1 MDYRKGL
8 RRALKREPSHS
19 RRQQRAAYTGGMR
32 TVPLLRPRQASGR
45 PAPLLPWLT
54 AALLLGL
61 AVPAD
66 AQWMWRD
73 KDGRVTASDR
83 PPPATI
89 ADKDILSRPPQR
101 AAQAPGVA
109 PAAAASAPAATASAA
124 AAAGPVATN
133 TPLDRE
139 LEARK
144 RAAEQQQAA
153 RQKAE
158 EDKLAATRA
167 ENCRR
172 ARSHA
177 AALESGQRIAR
188 FNAQGEQ
195 EVLDDAG
202 RAEEMRRARELIASD
217 CR

>member
-1 MDYRKGL
+1 
-8 RRALKREPSHS
+8 
-19 RRQQRAAYTGGMR
+19 MR
-32 TVPLLRPRQASGR
+32 TVPLLQTRQAPFR
-45 PAPLLPWLT
+45 PAILLPWLA
-54 AALLLGL
+54 AALLLGG
-61 AVPAD
+61 AAPAD

-73 KDGRVTASDR
+73 QQGRVTASDR
-83 PPPATI
+83 PPPATVP
-89 ADKDILSRPPQR
+89 DKDILSRPAQR
-101 AAQAPGVA
+101 TAPV
-109 PAAAASAPAATASAA
+109 PVLVPLEAASAPSASASSPA
-124 AAAGPVATN
+124 SPLPAATN
-133 TPLDRE
+133 TPLERE

-144 RAAEQQQAA
+144 QASEQEQAA
-153 RQKAE
+153 RRKAE
-158 EDKLAATRA
+158 EDRLAAARA

-202 RAEEMRRARELIASD
+202 RAEELRRAREVIASD

>member
-1 MDYRKGL
+1 
-8 RRALKREPSHS
+8 
-19 RRQQRAAYTGGMR
+19 MR
-32 TVPLLRPRQASGR
+32 TVSSLRPRQAPFR
-45 PAPLLPWLT
+45 PATLLPWLA

-61 AVPAD
+61 AAPAE

-73 KDGRVTASDR
+73 QDGRVTASDR
-83 PPPATI
+83 PPPATV
-89 ADKDILSRPPQR
+89 ADKDILSRPAQR
-101 AAQAPGVA
+101 AAQAPVFAPPGAASA
-109 PAAAASAPAATASAA
+109 PAAAASSAA
-124 AAAGPVATN
+124 VPGPVATN

-144 RAAEQQQAA
+144 RAADQEQAA

-158 EDKLAATRA
+158 EARLAASRA

-172 ARSHA
+172 ARGHA
-177 AALESGQRIAR
+177 AALDSGQRIAR

-202 RAEEMRRARELIASD
+202 RAEELRRAREVIASD

>member
-1 MDYRKGL
+1 
-8 RRALKREPSHS
+8 
-19 RRQQRAAYTGGMR
+19 MR
-32 TVPLLRPRQASGR
+32 TVPLLRPRQPFFR
-45 PAPLLPWLT
+45 PATLRPWLA

-61 AVPAD
+61 AATAD

-73 KDGRVTASDR
+73 QDGRVTASDR
-83 PPPATI
+83 PPPATVP
-89 ADKDILSRPPQR
+89 DKDILSRPAQR
-101 AAQAPGVA
+101 AAQAAVFVPMEAASA
-109 PAAAASAPAATASAA
+109 PAAAASSAA
-124 AAAGPVATN
+124 APAPVATKA
-133 TPLDRE
+133 PLDRE

-144 RAAEQQQAA
+144 RAAEQEQAA

-158 EDKLAATRA
+158 EARLTAARA

-202 RAEEMRRARELIASD
+202 RADELRRTREVIASD

>member
-1 MDYRKGL
+1 M
-8 RRALKREPSHS
+8 
-19 RRQQRAAYTGGMR
+19 
-32 TVPLLRPRQASGR
+32 
-45 PAPLLPWLT
+45 
-54 AALLLGL
+54 
-61 AVPAD
+61 
-66 AQWMWRD
+66 
-73 KDGRVTASDR
+73 
-83 PPPATI
+83 AT
-89 ADKDILSRPPQR
+89 K
-101 AAQAPGVA
+101 
-109 PAAAASAPAATASAA
+109 
-124 AAAGPVATN
+124 

-144 RAAEQQQAA
+144 RAAEQEQAA

-158 EDKLAATRA
+158 DARLAAARA

-202 RAEEMRRARELIASD
+202 RADELRRAREVIASD

>member
-1 MDYRKGL
+1 
-8 RRALKREPSHS
+8 
-19 RRQQRAAYTGGMR
+19 MR
-32 TVPLLRPRQASGR
+32 TVLLLRPRLASAR
-45 PAPLLPWLT
+45 STPLLPALV

-61 AVPAD
+61 AVPAH

-73 KDGRVTASDR
+73 ADGRVTASDR
-83 PPPATI
+83 PPPATV
-89 ADKDILSRPPQR
+89 ADKDILSRPAQR
-101 AAQAPGVA
+101 AAPVLSLS
-109 PAAAASAPAATASAA
+109 PPAAASAPVAAASA
-124 AAAGPVATN
+124 AAAGPVPAT

-158 EDKLAATRA
+158 EDRLAASRA

-202 RAEEMRRARELIASD
+202 RADELRRAREVIASD

>member
-1 MDYRKGL
+1 M
-8 RRALKREPSHS
+8 RRALKRDARHS
-19 RRQQRAAYTGGMR
+19 RRHPAAAYTGAMR
-32 TVPLLRPRQASGR
+32 TVPLPRLRQAPFL
-45 PAPLLPWLT
+45 PATLLHSVA
-54 AALLLGL
+54 AALLLAL
-61 AVPAD
+61 AVPAE

-83 PPPATI
+83 PPPASV
-89 ADKDILSRPPQR
+89 ADKDILSRPAQR
-101 AAQAPGVA
+101 AAQAPFFA
-109 PAAAASAPAATASAA
+109 PLGAASAPADPAASAA
-124 AAAGPVATN
+124 APSPAATN

-144 RAAEQQQAA
+144 QAAEQEQAA
-153 RQKAE
+153 RRKAE
-158 EDKLAATRA
+158 EDRLAASRA

-202 RAEEMRRARELIASD
+202 RAQELRRAREVIASD

>member
-1 MDYRKGL
+1 M
-8 RRALKREPSHS
+8 
-19 RRQQRAAYTGGMR
+19 Q
-32 TVPLLRPRQASGR
+32 TVPLIRPRQASFR
-45 PAPLLPWLT
+45 PATLLPWL
-54 AALLLGL
+54 AVALLLGL
-61 AVPAD
+61 AAPAD

-73 KDGRVTASDR
+73 PDGRVTASDR
-83 PPPATI
+83 PPPATVP
-89 ADKDILSRPPQR
+89 DKDILSRPAQR
-101 AAQAPGVA
+101 AAPVPVLAPPETASA
-109 PAAAASAPAATASAA
+109 PAAAASSAA
-124 AAAGPVATN
+124 APPAVATK
-133 TPLDRE
+133 TALDRE

-144 RAAEQQQAA
+144 RAAEQEQAA

-158 EDKLAATRA
+158 DARLAAARA

-202 RAEEMRRARELIASD
+202 RADELRRAREVITSD

>member
-1 MDYRKGL
+1 
-8 RRALKREPSHS
+8 
-19 RRQQRAAYTGGMR
+19 MR
-32 TVPLLRPRQASGR
+32 TVPPPRPRQALFRAAS
-45 PAPLLPWLT
+45 LLPWLAT
-54 AALLLGL
+54 ALLLGL
-61 AVPAD
+61 AAPAD

-73 KDGRVTASDR
+73 ADGRVTASDR
-83 PPPATI
+83 PPPANVP
-89 ADKDILSRPPQR
+89 DKDILSRPAQR
-101 AAQAPGVA
+101 AATVSVLAPLE
-109 PAAAASAPAATASAA
+109 AASAPAATASAPT
-124 AAAGPVATN
+124 AGPVAAA

-153 RQKAE
+153 NQKAE
-158 EDKLAATRA
+158 EARLAAARA

-202 RAEEMRRARELIASD
+202 RADELRRAREVIASD

>member
-1 MDYRKGL
+1 
-8 RRALKREPSHS
+8 
-19 RRQQRAAYTGGMR
+19 MR
-32 TVPLLRPRQASGR
+32 TVPLLRPRQVSFRA
-45 PAPLLPWLT
+45 ATVLPWLA
-54 AALLLGL
+54 AALLLGRV
-61 AVPAD
+61 APAD

-73 KDGRVTASDR
+73 ADGRVTASDR
-83 PPPATI
+83 PPPANV
-89 ADKDILSRPPQR
+89 ADKDILSRPAQR
-101 AAQAPGVA
+101 AAPVPTLS
-109 PAAAASAPAATASAA
+109 PAAAASAPAAAASAA
-124 AAAGPVATN
+124 TTAPVAAAP
-133 TPLDRE
+133 PLDRE

-158 EDKLAATRA
+158 EDRLAASRA

-202 RAEEMRRARELIASD
+202 RADELRRAREVIASD

>member
-1 MDYRKGL
+1 
-8 RRALKREPSHS
+8 
-19 RRQQRAAYTGGMR
+19 MR
-32 TVPLLRPRQASGR
+32 TVPLLRPRQVSFGAVT
-45 PAPLLPWLT
+45 LLPWLA
-54 AALLLGL
+54 AALLLGRV
-61 AVPAD
+61 APAD

-73 KDGRVTASDR
+73 ADGRVTASDR
-83 PPPATI
+83 PPPASVT
-89 ADKDILSRPPQR
+89 DKDILSRPAQR
-101 AAQAPGVA
+101 AAPVLTLSPATSASA
-109 PAAAASAPAATASAA
+109 PAAAAAASAA
-124 AAAGPVATN
+124 ATAPPAAA

-158 EDKLAATRA
+158 EDRLAASRE

-177 AALESGQRIAR
+177 AALTSGQRIAR

-202 RAEEMRRARELIASD
+202 RADELRRAREVITSD

>member
-1 MDYRKGL
+1 
-8 RRALKREPSHS
+8 
-19 RRQQRAAYTGGMR
+19 MR
-32 TVPLLRPRQASGR
+32 TVPLPRPRQAPFR
-45 PAPLLPWLT
+45 PATLLHSLA

-61 AVPAD
+61 TAPAD

-83 PPPATI
+83 PPPASV
-89 ADKDILSRPPQR
+89 ADKDILSRPAQR
-101 AAQAPGVA
+101 TAQAPIFA
-109 PAAAASAPAATASAA
+109 PPAAASAPAESAASAA
-124 AAAGPVATN
+124 APLPAAAN

-139 LEARK
+139 LQARK
-144 RAAEQQQAA
+144 RAAEQEQAA
-153 RQKAE
+153 RRKAE
-158 EDKLAATRA
+158 EDRVAANRA

-202 RAEEMRRARELIASD
+202 RAEELRRAREVIASD